1 MGHDH
6 DGSFCWIN
14 LQKAKGKLCV
24 NGLGSLGIF
33 YILIYKQ
40 STFREPCSN
49 VRSGCSSWDELHF
62 YINPERDSLMAYP
75 TR

>member
-6 DGSFCWIN
+6 DRSFCSIN
-14 LQKAKGKLCV
+14 LQKAKGTLCV

-49 VRSGCSSWDELHF
+49 VRSGCSS
-62 YINPERDSLMAYP
+62 
-75 TR
+75 